1 MRQDAKVFVAG
12 HAGMVGSAL
21 VRRLEAKGYTRIL
34 TAERR
39 DLDLLDAAAVAEFFR
54 REQPEHVLL
63 AAGKIGGIYANHTYR
78 ADFLYE
84 NLVIEANV
92 IHQAFLHAVRKLL
105 FFACNCIYPKNC
117 PQPMGE
123 DDLLSG
129 PLEPTS
135 EPFAI
140 AKLAGMKLCESYNR
154 QYGTD
159 FITVIPTNLYGP
171 NQKMDLM
178 TSMVVPSL
186 IQRFRQAALEGAP
199 EVAVWGTGAP
209 VRDFLYVDDLAEAA
223 IFLMENYEGNL
234 VLNVGTGKSFS
245 IGEVAA
251 VIARVVGY
259 GGRIVFDPALP
270 DGAPTKVLD
279 GSRLAGL
286 GWRHQV
292 DLEEGIRRTC
302 EDFLRRFE
310 GPC

>member
-1 MRQDAKVFVAG
+1 VRQDAKVFVAG

-123 DDLLSG
+123 DALLSG

-245 IGEVAA
+245 IGEVAT

-279 GSRLAGL
+279 GSKLAGL

-292 DLEEGIRRTC
+292 ELEEGIRRTY
-302 EDFLRRFE
+302 EDYLRLE
-310 GPC
+310 GSC